1 MSRPPMAVLDTN
13 ILLLDANNLFA
24 VADIVILSETVID
37 ELDSKK
43 STPGELGY
51 QARELGRLIARGHSR
66 STTSY
71 SDRVETSMIIDDIT
85 VIITSCPSYPDF
97 SDTSPSIINDRKIL
111 YVASLY
117 PDATFISNDVM
128 CRIRA
133 ESLGL
138 NATDFT
144 TVDTI
149 EYEFI
154 RHLDL
159 DFNTFA
165 IVHSKP
171 VIDIDPSH
179 QVYNYAYILNCPE
192 TGQSKLA
199 VVQNDLLKVI
209 GKDTEQ
215 QLREQL
221 MPPTNAGQLI
231 LSALIQDQTA
241 DITIVDSKAGS
252 GKTISAFSNAMK
264 LVATNSPYE
273 GIIYIR
279 NSVDDL
285 GSPDEAIGFLSGN
298 DDKLAVYLHPYHDTL
313 HTIAERHLRG
323 KYKGQ
328 DLLDKIAEQ
337 VENYV
342 SKYNISAM
350 ITLGLRGRTFENSII
365 IIDEAQNISTATMQ
379 KILSRVGKNS
389 KVIVI
394 GSNRQIDS
402 KFLTRFNNGLSVL
415 LNATSRTDLPV
426 KLNATTL
433 ERVVRGRIT
442 EFAEQIFSKQY

>member
-1 MSRPPMAVLDTN
+1 
-13 ILLLDANNLFA
+13 
-24 VADIVILSETVID
+24 
-37 ELDSKK
+37 
-43 STPGELGY
+43 
-51 QARELGRLIARGHSR
+51 
-66 STTSY
+66 
-71 SDRVETSMIIDDIT
+71 
-85 VIITSCPSYPDF
+85 
-97 SDTSPSIINDRKIL
+97 
-111 YVASLY
+111 
-117 PDATFISNDVM
+117 
-128 CRIRA
+128 
-133 ESLGL
+133 
-138 NATDFT
+138 
-144 TVDTI
+144 
-149 EYEFI
+149 
-154 RHLDL
+154 
-159 DFNTFA
+159 
-165 IVHSKP
+165 
-171 VIDIDPSH
+171 
-179 QVYNYAYILNCPE
+179 
-192 TGQSKLA
+192 
-199 VVQNDLLKVI
+199 
-209 GKDTEQ
+209 
-215 QLREQL
+215 
-221 MPPTNAGQLI
+221 
-231 LSALIQDQTA
+231 
-241 DITIVDSKAGS
+241 
-252 GKTISAFSNAMK
+252 MK

-442 EFAEQIFSKQY
+442 EFAEQVFSKQY